1 MAFETYNAAFY
12 KSITNTSYSSAKHI
26 LAMVMEKCQV
36 ASVLDV
42 GCGVASWLKGY
53 EQLTGKK
60 DYIGADGSY
69 VNEKQ
74 LLIPAEKFK
83 KVDLKQPLDLQRQ
96 FDLVISMEVAEH
108 IEEPY
113 ADIFIDSLVRHSD
126 KILFSA
132 ALPGQDGTYHVNEQF
147 PEYWAEKFLR
157 RGYVCID
164 FIRDEIWNDRSVEV
178 WYRQNTLFFVK
189 EENLALYPKLEALR
203 NEKSRVEL
211 TRINPDLWVEKTS
224 ILKSW
229 KYFLR
234 YKSYHFTNVVKSLL
248 QKA

>member
-12 KSITNTSYSSAKHI
+12 KSISNSSFSSAKHI
-26 LAMVMEKCQV
+26 LAMVMKNCKVE
-36 ASVLDV
+36 SILDV

-53 EQLTGKK
+53 AELTGSD
-60 DYIGADGSY
+60 DYIGVDGAY

-74 LLIPAEKFK
+74 LLIPANKFR
-83 KVDLKQPLDLQRQ
+83 KVDLKQPLDLKRQ

-108 IEEPY
+108 IEEPF
-113 ADIFIDSLVRHSD
+113 ADTFIDSLVCHSD

-147 PEYWAEKFLR
+147 PEYWAEKFAK

-189 EENLALYPKLEALR
+189 ESNLALYPTLQALSK
-203 NEKSRVEL
+203 EKATSKL

-229 KYFLR
+229 RYFLR
-234 YKSYHFTNVVKSLL
+234 YKSYHLSKVVKSLL